1 MHNNN
6 TIMKPYLNNAQYAL
20 SLVIS
25 IFGILFL
32 ICTYGWK
39 EEDINILLWFIG
51 QVIGYATLFAVAAAM
66 LGTVE
71 RLTKHN

>member
-1 MHNNN
+1 
-6 TIMKPYLNNAQYAL
+6 MKPYLNNDQYAL

-32 ICTYGWK
+32 IYTYGWK
-39 EEDINILLWFIG
+39 EEDINIFLWFIG
-51 QVIGYATLFAVAAAM
+51 QVIGYATLFAVAAAI